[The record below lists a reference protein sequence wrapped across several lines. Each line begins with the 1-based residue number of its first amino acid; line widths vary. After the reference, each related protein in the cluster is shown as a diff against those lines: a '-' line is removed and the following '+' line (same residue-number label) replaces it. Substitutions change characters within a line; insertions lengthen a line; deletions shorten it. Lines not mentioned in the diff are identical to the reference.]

1 MLAPYAAKAR
11 SQDPGLNAQDEL
23 SGSAVGFRLRD
34 VQMLLAHT
42 STSKY
47 AWFQACDGMDPLHAT
62 GQNLTGQVGPGC
74 GVLEGPDPG
83 MFEYQ

>member
-1 MLAPYAAKAR
+1 MI
-11 SQDPGLNAQDEL
+11 PGLHL
-23 SGSAVGFRLRD
+23 PCSAVGFRLRD